1 MIAVV
6 KDIGP
11 VIRDMQHSDV
21 SVITEIETRTYPYP
35 WSATIFRD
43 CLLAGYTS
51 AVLERAGEIVG
62 YAIMSV
68 AAAEAHLL
76 NLCVTP
82 DFRRSGLGKTLLEFL
97 LDQARALGA
106 ERIYLEVRPTN
117 QAALGLYHNA
127 GFVEL
132 GLRKG
137 YYRAE
142 MGREDAVVLVRRLA
156 LKRD

>member
-21 SVITEIETRTYPYP
+21 SVITEIEIRTYPYP

-51 AVLERAGEIVG
+51 AVLERSGEIVG

-68 AAAEAHLL
+68 AAAEGHLL
-76 NLCVTP
+76 NLCIAP
-82 DFRRSGLGKTLLEFL
+82 DFRRNGFGRTLLEYL

-117 QAALGLYHNA
+117 QAALGLYRNA

-132 GLRKG
+132 GLRKD
-137 YYRAE
+137 YYRAD
-142 MGREDAVVLVRRLA
+142 MGREDAMVLVRRVA